1 MKIEDLEKLKDFLSA
16 YKTEKCKEYKNDKH
30 YNVYLDISCSDCPA
44 KDLIFS
50 NDGDFIGSNCMMSIL
65 IKNIAD
71 EIKYY
76 GGFSSVE
83 IQESEDGD

>member
-1 MKIEDLEKLKDFLSA
+1 MKIEELDRLQELLMLYRA
-16 YKTEKCKEYKNDKH
+16 EKCKEYKNDKH

-65 IKNIAD
+65 SERTPA
-71 EIKYY
+71 YR
-76 GGFSSVE
+76 GGCFLIQRERHYSSE
-83 IQESEDGD
+83 ELR